1 MNISIISLKLFTIE
15 SQGIFQWQNTPR
27 YCPILLSNW
36 KCLLFILNEIWLPL
50 IHLRLTFMHEQVG
63 ILFHFFHMD
72 NQLSHYHLL
81 NILSFSQSYAS
92 QDKNKISICLHTLT
106 CSLSLD
112 FSFDSTRELC
122 KHSKLWYLERQVP
135 QTFSF
140 FLEYLDFL
148 SFIHW
153 ISVYFKMF
161 FMSKWFYFVY
171 NTYA

>member
-1 MNISIISLKLFTIE
+1 
-15 SQGIFQWQNTPR
+15 
-27 YCPILLSNW
+27 
-36 KCLLFILNEIWLPL
+36 
-50 IHLRLTFMHEQVG
+50 MHEQVG

-92 QDKNKISICLHTLT
+92 QDQNKISIYLHTLT
-106 CSLSLD
+106 WGLSLD

-148 SFIHW
+148 SFIH
-153 ISVYFKMF
+153 
-161 FMSKWFYFVY
+161 
-171 NTYA
+171 